1 MDMEEN
7 AKQASD
13 GRLPDKPLEEQPQ
26 SPPGA
31 AIKTNVEHIDQSIA
45 SQESVSQTAKQPET
59 SDMEVHHHSHSH
71 GKKNWKTYFWEFLM
85 LFLAVFCGFLA
96 EYKLE
101 HVIEHQRE
109 KEFAKA
115 FKPMTGFYIQSYI
128 KGRLAHRSERPATQT
143 YNKWFL

>member
-1 MDMEEN
+1 MEE
-7 AKQASD
+7 KDQQPSHD
-13 GRLPDKPLEEQPQ
+13 QQPDKPVEEKPQP
-26 SPPGA
+26 PPGA
-31 AIKTNVEHIDQSIA
+31 AIKITGEPAEQNIT
-45 SQESVSQTAKQPET
+45 SQEPVPETTKKPET

-109 KEFAKA
+109 NEYAKA
-115 FKPMTGFYIQSYI
+115 LYDEFLADSIAVANKINARSGQR
-128 KGRLAHRSERPATQT
+128 KRL
-143 YNKWFL
+143 